1 MLAVPLARRAVLQ
14 LLAGGLSLGA
24 LPGEP
29 ASAASVT
36 GVGGEARRCVTV
48 SDPSK
53 TIVTCRGFGLS
64 RDTLKSG
71 AIESRVGGCA
81 ADEACVATSAVRNPT
96 KYGPPWRPVSKLEE
110 SDQARAWRAVVA
122 AVTDE
127 PGLTIVEQDDSVPYL
142 RAEAQST
149 IPPDGTDDV
158 EFVLRDDGGVRLLY
172 RSATRQAALVG
183 GRVRRARPSWLGLG
197 SGFRWASPDLF
208 HQP

>member
-158 EFVLRDDGGVRLLY
+158 EFVLRDDGGVRCSTARRDHPRLGEI
-172 RSATRQAALVG
+172 TRG
-183 GRVRRARPSWLGLG
+183 
-197 SGFRWASPDLF
+197 
-208 HQP
+208 